1 LLNGYRFFNLSMA
14 IEHMNP
20 SLESTYKLALTG
32 GIGSGKSAAAI
43 AFEKFGIPVIDSDAI
58 AHQIT
63 APHGAAIDAI
73 KSTFGS
79 EYLTQE
85 GALDRAKMRAL
96 VFNDPQALKKLEAIT
111 HPLIRELS
119 EQAALQ
125 ALEKNPPYLIF
136 MIPLLF
142 ESTGWQDRFNKIIV
156 IDCSVD
162 LQIKRV
168 ALRNQLQH
176 EMIEKI
182 IATQTPR
189 AMRLQYADYVI
200 ENNGTL
206 SELEEQVSY
215 THLQILKNIGVS

>member
-14 IEHMNP
+14 IEPMNL

-32 GIGSGKSAAAI
+32 GIGSGKSAAGI

-63 APHGAAIDAI
+63 APHGAAIDEI

-85 GALDRAKMRAL
+85 GALDRAKMRSL
-96 VFNDPQALKKLEAIT
+96 VFNDPPALKKLEAIT

-119 EQAALQ
+119 ERAALQ
-125 ALEKNPPYLIF
+125 SLEKNPPYLIF

-142 ESTGWQDRFNKIIV
+142 ESTGWQGRFNKIV
-156 IDCSVD
+156 VVDCSVD

-189 AMRLQYADYVI
+189 AMRLQYADYII

>member
-1 LLNGYRFFNLSMA
+1 
-14 IEHMNP
+14 MNP
-20 SLESTYKLALTG
+20 SLETTFKLALTG
-32 GIGSGKSAAAI
+32 GIGSGKSAAGF

-63 APHGAAIDAI
+63 APQGAAISQI
-73 KSTFGS
+73 KSIFGT
-79 EYLTQE
+79 EYLTPE
-85 GALDRAKMRAL
+85 GALDRAKMRSL
-96 VFNDPQALKKLEAIT
+96 VFNDSQALKKLEVIT

-119 EQAALQ
+119 ECAALQ
-125 ALEKNPPYLIF
+125 ALEKTPPYILF

-142 ESTGWQDRFNKIIV
+142 ESTGWQGRFNKIV
-156 IDCSVD
+156 VVDCSLD

-182 IATQTPR
+182 IAAQTPR
-189 AMRLQYADYVI
+189 AMRLQHADYII

-206 SELEEQVSY
+206 EELQEQVSK
-215 THLQILKNIGVS
+215 THLQILKNMELS

>member
-1 LLNGYRFFNLSMA
+1 MA
-14 IEHMNP
+14 IERMNP
-20 SLESTYKLALTG
+20 SLNATYKLALTG
-32 GIGSGKSAAAI
+32 GIGSGKSAAGL

-63 APHGAAIDAI
+63 APDGAAIPEI
-73 KSTFGS
+73 KSIFGS
-79 EYLTQE
+79 EFLTPE
-85 GALDRAKMRAL
+85 GALDRAKMRTL
-96 VFNDPQALKKLEAIT
+96 VFNEPQALKKLEAIT

-119 EQAALQ
+119 ERAALQ
-125 ALEKNPPYLIF
+125 ALENNPPYIIF

-142 ESTGWQDRFNKIIV
+142 ESTGWQGRFNKIV
-156 IDCSVD
+156 VVDCSVD

-168 ALRNQLQH
+168 ALRNQLQQ
-176 EMIEKI
+176 ELIEKI

-206 SELEEQVSY
+206 SELEEKVSN
-215 THLQILKNIGVS
+215 THLQILKNIGV

>member
-1 LLNGYRFFNLSMA
+1 MA
-14 IEHMNP
+14 IVRMNP
-20 SLESTYKLALTG
+20 SLDATYKLALTG
-32 GIGSGKSAAAI
+32 GIGSGKSAAGI
-43 AFEKFGIPVIDSDAI
+43 AFEKFEIPVIDSDAI

-63 APHGAAIDAI
+63 APHGAAIDKI
-73 KSTFGS
+73 KSTFGP

-85 GALDRAKMRAL
+85 GALDRAKMRTL
-96 VFNDPQALKKLEAIT
+96 VFNNPQALKKLEGIT

-119 EQAALQ
+119 ESAALQ
-125 ALEKNPPYLIF
+125 ALENNPPYIIF

-142 ESTGWQDRFNKIIV
+142 ESTGWQGRFNKIV
-156 IDCSVD
+156 VVDCSID

-206 SELEEQVSY
+206 NELEEQVSN
-215 THLQILKNIGVS
+215 THLQILKNIKVS

>member
-1 LLNGYRFFNLSMA
+1 LFNEDQFFKLSIA
-14 IEHMNP
+14 IERMNP
-20 SLESTYKLALTG
+20 SLETTYKLALTG
-32 GIGSGKSAAAI
+32 GIGSGKSAAGI

-58 AHQIT
+58 AYQIT

-73 KSTFGS
+73 KSIFGS
-79 EYLTQE
+79 EYLTPE
-85 GALDRAKMRAL
+85 GALDRTKMRSL
-96 VFNDPQALKKLEAIT
+96 VFNDPQALKKLESIT

-119 EQAALQ
+119 EKT
-125 ALEKNPPYLIF
+125 ALESLENNPPYIIF

-142 ESTGWQDRFNKIIV
+142 ESHGWQGRFNKIV
-156 IDCSVD
+156 VVDCSVD

-168 ALRNQLQH
+168 ALRNQLHH

-206 SELEEQVSY
+206 NELEEKVSN
-215 THLQILKNIGVS
+215 THLQILKNIGV